1 MKCVFNAKQNKHY
14 PKSYL
19 INGVREPNPESPE
32 RVELLLK
39 GVEAA
44 GMTQVTPPDY
54 GSNGSDGM
62 NTVMTVHPQ
71 RYLTFLEHAATRW
84 SHIKGAADEVT
95 PNIHPTNRDGEY
107 PKSLVAQAGFH
118 MADASCPI
126 STDTWESALWSS
138 WSALHAAD
146 LVLAGEL
153 ACYALSRPPGHHAGP
168 ELAGGFCYLNNTAI
182 AAERLREKFDRVAIL
197 DVDLHHGNGTQMA
210 FYDRADVLTVSLHAH
225 PERFY
230 PFFWGYESETGEK
243 AGQGYNF
250 NFPLPRG
257 TKDRIYLETLD
268 RALTV
273 IEQYQPQALVIALG
287 LDAYEGDPI
296 AGLAVSTE
304 GFKNIGEMISARLKM
319 PTVIVQEGG
328 YLCPELGQNLASFIQ
343 GFESTEG

>member
-1 MKCVFNAKQNKHY
+1 MKCVFNAQQNKHY

-19 INGVREPNPESPE
+19 VNGVREPNPESPQ
-32 RVELLLK
+32 RVELLLE
-39 GVEAA
+39 GAVAA
-44 GMTQVTPPDY
+44 GMTQVEPDSY
-54 GSNGSDGM
+54 GIDTIM
-62 NTVMTVHPQ
+62 KVHPE
-71 RYLTFLEHAATRW
+71 RYLMFLENAASRW

-126 STDTWESALWSS
+126 SNDTWTSALWSS
-138 WSALHAAD
+138 WSALHAAE
-146 LVLAGEL
+146 LVLDGES

-182 AAERLREKFDRVAIL
+182 AAERLRDKFDRVAIL
-197 DVDLHHGNGTQMA
+197 DIDLHHGNGTQMA
-210 FYDRADVLTVSLHAH
+210 FFERADVLTVSLHAN

-230 PFFWGYESETGEK
+230 PFFWGYASETGE
-243 AGQGYNF
+243 GIGEGYNF

-257 TKDRIYLETLD
+257 TRDEIYLETLD
-268 RALTV
+268 QALEV

-287 LDAYEGDPI
+287 LDAFEGDPI
-296 AGLAVSTE
+296 AGLAISSE
-304 GFKNIGEMISARLKM
+304 GFNSIGSRISGKLGL

-328 YLCPELGQNLASFIQ
+328 YLCPELGQNLAAFIR
-343 GFESTEG
+343 GFEST